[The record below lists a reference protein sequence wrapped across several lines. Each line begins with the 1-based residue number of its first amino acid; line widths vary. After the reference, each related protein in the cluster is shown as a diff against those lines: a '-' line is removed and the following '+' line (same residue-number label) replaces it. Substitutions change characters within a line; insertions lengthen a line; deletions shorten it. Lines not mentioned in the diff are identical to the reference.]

1 MTLFKQ
7 TLGGNLRYK
16 VEDDCMLSQFELYKL
31 KSMPSNN
38 LIEVE
43 QSKAGEVSYTI
54 SGMSVLST
62 ELRVGIT
69 ESRMAEIVKQTL
81 EAAEHI
87 RVLGLSE
94 HRIILSPNYIYVDG
108 KTKSLRFLYLPV
120 NGQLLGYDLLLFV
133 KDIILQSKLDGPVR
147 MKWDAWSSRLHSDGN
162 YTKYIQSMPLI
173 AVQGNSAI
181 PDDPKT
187 VMEDGADPLFQ
198 DWQGTP
204 QGSDTR
210 NFWPEEPPTTDD
222 GESVLSDFPDYASD
236 GMDEDE
242 APTGLSDDQKF
253 DAMDKSDGTFFES
266 MSESASNM
274 VRARL
279 IPLAGGNPVEITNN
293 SFKLGRSRQR
303 ADYCIENNSISNVHA
318 TILRTG
324 NQFSLKDNHSTNSTY
339 VDGVKVDPDGAGTPL
354 TNGSVIRLWKLEYRF
369 VIL

>member
-1 MTLFKQ
+1 MPKFKQ
-7 TLGGNLRYK
+7 TMNGNLRYK
-16 VEDDCMLSQFELYKL
+16 VEPEYMLSQFELNQLHAMPVDNLLDISAEKNKELVFISSGL
-31 KSMPSNN
+31 KP
-38 LIEVE
+38 I
-43 QSKAGEVSYTI
+43 AGE
-54 SGMSVLST
+54 LST
-62 ELRVGIT
+62 GLTASRLSYFVREVLQLAVLVG
-69 ESRMAEIVKQTL
+69 R
-81 EAAEHI
+81 
-87 RVLGLSE
+87 LGLSV
-94 HRIILSPNYIYVDG
+94 RRVVFSPEFVFADS
-108 KTKSLRFLYLPV
+108 KTNHLKFLYLPV
-120 NGQLLGYDLLLFV
+120 NGELLGYDEILFI
-133 KDIILQSKLDGPVR
+133 KDLVLQTKLDGNAR
-147 MKWDAWSSRLHSDGN
+147 IRWNAWVNTLRNDGR
-162 YTKYIQSMPLI
+162 YEKYLQTVPTPESK
-173 AVQGNSAI
+173 STI
-181 PDDPKT
+181 PADDPKT

-210 NFWPEEPPTTDD
+210 NFWPEEPPTTND

-236 GMDEDE
+236 GMDDDE

-293 SFKLGRSRQR
+293 SFKLGRSRRR

-318 TILRTG
+318 TIQRTG